1 MTRIHVESDHKDA
14 VVSLV
19 ENSLALQ
26 QKMLQAGLKRTKA
39 RLKAFEKEFGESS
52 QKFYRA
58 YQTGSRGD
66 DEKIMEWAGEWE
78 TYQELTQTLALLKET
93 EVC

>member
-1 MTRIHVESDHKDA
+1 MTRIHVESTHKDA

-39 RLKAFEKEFGESS
+39 RLKAFEKEFSESS

-58 YQTGSRGD
+58 YQAGTRGD

-78 TYQELTQTLALLKET
+78 TYQELTKTLALLKET

>member
-1 MTRIHVESDHKDA
+1 
-14 VVSLV
+14 
-19 ENSLALQ
+19 
-26 QKMLQAGLKRTKA
+26 MLQAGLKRTKA
-39 RLKAFEKEFGESS
+39 RLKAFEKEFGEPS

-58 YQTGSRGD
+58 YQAGTMGD

-78 TYQELTQTLALLKET
+78 TYQELTTTLALLKET

>member
-1 MTRIHVESDHKDA
+1 
-14 VVSLV
+14 
-19 ENSLALQ
+19 
-26 QKMLQAGLKRTKA
+26 MLQAGLKRTKA
-39 RLKAFEKEFGESS
+39 RLKALEKEFGESS

-58 YQTGSRGD
+58 YLAGTRGD

-78 TYQELTQTLALLKET
+78 TYQELTRTLALLKET

>member
-1 MTRIHVESDHKDA
+1 MTRIRVESTHKDA

-19 ENSLALQ
+19 ENSLAMQ

-39 RLKAFEKEFGESS
+39 RLKGFEKEFGESS

-58 YQTGSRGD
+58 YQAGTRGD

-78 TYQELTQTLALLKET
+78 THQELTKALALLKET

>member
-1 MTRIHVESDHKDA
+1 MTRIRIESDQRETVA
-14 VVSLV
+14 ALV
-19 ENSLALQ
+19 ENSLAMQ
-26 QKMLQAGLKRTKA
+26 QKLLQTGLKRTKT
-39 RLKAFEKEFGESS
+39 RLKAFEKEFGQSS

-58 YQTGSRGD
+58 YQAGTMGD

-78 TYQELTQTLALLKET
+78 TYQELTRALTLLKET

>member
-1 MTRIHVESDHKDA
+1 MTRIHVESAHKDA

-58 YQTGSRGD
+58 YQAGTRGD

-78 TYQELTQTLALLKET
+78 TYQELIRVLALLKET
-93 EVC
+93 KVC

>member
-26 QKMLQAGLKRTKA
+26 RKMLQARLKRTKA
-39 RLKAFEKEFGESS
+39 RLKSFEKEFGESS

-58 YQTGSRGD
+58 YQAGTMGD

-78 TYQELTQTLALLKET
+78 TYQELIKALVLLKEA

>member
-1 MTRIHVESDHKDA
+1 MTRIHIESDHKEA

-19 ENSLALQ
+19 ANSLAIQ
-26 QKMLQAGLKRTKA
+26 QKLLQAGLKRTKA
-39 RLKAFEKEFGESS
+39 RLKAFEKEFGQSS

-58 YQTGSRGD
+58 YQAGTMGD
-66 DEKIMEWAGEWE
+66 DERVMEWAGEWE
-78 TYQELTQTLALLKET
+78 TYQELTRALALLKET

>member
-1 MTRIHVESDHKDA
+1 MTRIHVESAHKDT

-26 QKMLQAGLKRTKA
+26 QKLLQAGLRRTKA

-58 YQTGSRGD
+58 YQTGTRGD

-78 TYQELTQTLALLKET
+78 TYQELTRVLALLKET

>member
-1 MTRIHVESDHKDA
+1 MTRIHVESAHKDA

-58 YQTGSRGD
+58 YQAGTMGD

-78 TYQELTQTLALLKET
+78 TYQELTQALALLKET

>member
-1 MTRIHVESDHKDA
+1 MTRIHVESVHKDA

-58 YQTGSRGD
+58 YQAGTMGD
-66 DEKIMEWAGEWE
+66 EEKIMEWAGEWE
-78 TYQELTQTLALLKET
+78 TYQELTKTLALLKET